1 MLIDPD
7 NGELLPQADV
17 SVFMAD
23 DLLGECPHW
32 NPATGLLSRVDI
44 HGGRL
49 RTFDPLTG
57 VQTSQ
62 DFEAPLSFA
71 LPRSTGGYVL
81 GMGLR
86 VILLDNDGSTRT
98 LVDLSGEI
106 AANRF
111 NDAVC
116 DAQGRL
122 WVGTMSLER
131 PRATGT
137 AALFR
142 IDPDGAFE
150 RVLSDLTLSNGMDWP
165 DPHTL
170 LHIDSDSYRID
181 QYPVDAEG
189 RLGER
194 TVFAETGTGDGLP
207 DGLTIDED
215 GGVWVAFFGGGVVRR
230 WAPDGREMDRIRL
243 PITCASSVA
252 FGGPDLGDLF
262 VTTSRHRLDEDQ
274 AVQQVL
280 AGSVLRL
287 RLGVRG
293 RPGFAFGA

>member
-7 NGELLPQADV
+7 SGALLPLSDV

-23 DLLGECPHW
+23 DLLGESPCW
-32 NPATGLLSRVDI
+32 NHGTGILSRVDI

-49 RTFDPLTG
+49 RTVDPVTG
-57 VQTSQ
+57 VQTSR
-62 DFEAPLSFA
+62 DFEAPMSFA
-71 LPRSTGGYVL
+71 IPRRTGGYVIGL
-81 GMGLR
+81 GLR
-86 VILLDNDGSTRT
+86 VVLLDPDGTTRT
-98 LVDLSGEI
+98 LADLSGAI

-122 WVGTMSLER
+122 WAGTMSLER

-142 IDPDGAFE
+142 IDPDGSYE
-150 RVLSDLTLSNGMDWP
+150 QVLSDLTLSNGMDWP
-165 DPHTL
+165 DPGTL

-181 QYPVDAEG
+181 RYSVDADG
-189 RLGER
+189 RLGPR
-194 TVFAETGTGDGLP
+194 SVFAETGTEDGLP
-207 DGLTIDED
+207 DGLTIDAE

-230 WAPDGREMDRIRL
+230 WAPDGQELERVRL

-262 VTTSRHRLDEDQ
+262 VTTSRHRLTDEQ
-274 AVQQVL
+274 AVVQVL
-280 AGSVLRL
+280 AGSLLRL
-287 RLGVRG
+287 RPGVRG
-293 RPGFAFGA
+293 REAYFFDA

>member
-7 NGELLPQADV
+7 SGELLPLADV

-23 DLLGECPHW
+23 DLLGESPCW
-32 NPATGLLSRVDI
+32 NHETGILSRVDI

-49 RTFDPLTG
+49 RTCDPLTG
-57 VQTSQ
+57 TQTSQ
-62 DFEAPLSFA
+62 EFEAPLSVA
-71 LPRSTGGYVL
+71 IPRRTGGYVIGL
-81 GMGLR
+81 GLR
-86 VILLDNDGSTRT
+86 VVLLDEDGSTRT
-98 LVDLSGEI
+98 LVDLSGAI

-116 DAQGRL
+116 DARGRL
-122 WVGTMSLER
+122 WAGTMSLER

-142 IDPDGAFE
+142 IDPDGSYE
-150 RVLSDLTLSNGMDWP
+150 QVLSDLTLSNGMDWP
-165 DPHTL
+165 DPDTL

-181 QYPVDAEG
+181 RYPVDADG
-189 RLGER
+189 RLGAR
-194 TVFAETGTGDGLP
+194 SLFAKTGTEDGLP
-207 DGLTIDED
+207 DGLTIDAD

-230 WAPDGREMDRIRL
+230 WAPDGREVDRIRL

-262 VTTSRHRLDEDQ
+262 VTTSRHRLTEEQ
-274 AVQQVL
+274 AVRQVL
-280 AGSVLRL
+280 AGSLLRL
-287 RLGVRG
+287 RPGVRG
-293 RPGFAFGA
+293 RAGHFFGS

>member
-7 NGELLPQADV
+7 NGDLLPLADV

-32 NPATGLLSRVDI
+32 NPETGLLSRVDI

-49 RTFDPLTG
+49 RTIDPLTG

-71 LPRSTGGYVL
+71 LPRRVGGYVL

-86 VILLDNDGSTRT
+86 VILIDADGSART

-142 IDPDGAFE
+142 IDPDGSFE
-150 RVLSDLTLSNGMDWP
+150 RVLSGLTLSNGMDWP

-194 TVFAETGTGDGLP
+194 TVFAETGTDDGLP

-252 FGGPDLGDLF
+252 FGGPDLGDLY
-262 VTTSRHRLDEDQ
+262 VTTSRHRLDDDQ
-274 AVQQVL
+274 AVQQVF

-287 RLGVRG
+287 RPGVRG

>member
-7 NGELLPQADV
+7 TGELLPLADA

-23 DLLGECPHW
+23 DLLGESPHW
-32 NPATGLLSRVDI
+32 NPVSGLLSRVDI

-49 RTFDPLTG
+49 RTLDPITG

-71 LPRSTGGYVL
+71 LPREAGGYVL
-81 GMGLR
+81 GVGLQ
-86 VILLDNDGSTRT
+86 VVLLDTDGSTRT
-98 LVDLSGEI
+98 LVDLSSEI

-116 DAQGRL
+116 DAKGRL
-122 WVGTMSLER
+122 WAGTMSLER
-131 PRATGT
+131 PRATGS

-142 IDPDGAFE
+142 IEIDGSFE

-165 DPHTL
+165 DSDTL

-181 QYPVDAEG
+181 RYSVDTAG

-194 TVFAETGTGDGLP
+194 TVFAETGVDDGLP

-230 WAPDGREMDRIRL
+230 WAPDGHELERVRL
-243 PITCASSVA
+243 PFTCASSVA
-252 FGGPDLGDLF
+252 FGGPDLRDLY
-262 VTTSRHRLDEDQ
+262 VTSSRHRLSDEQ
-274 AVQQVL
+274 VVQQVL

-287 RLGVRG
+287 RPGVRG
-293 RPGFAFGA
+293 RVGYSFGA